1 MKKQLQGLTQ
11 VEVKRR
17 IDAGKTNHFKAKTG
31 SSNWEIFRRN
41 VFNSFNVLNFA
52 IFMALIAVQ
61 AWSNLFFFGIIVLNA
76 FTGMMTEL
84 RARRMID
91 KLNLMNKDQIR
102 VVRDGG

>member
-52 IFMALIAVQ
+52 IFVALIAVQ
-61 AWSNLFFFGIIVLNA
+61 AWSNLFSLGLLCL
-76 FTGMMTEL
+76 MPL
-84 RARRMID
+84 R
-91 KLNLMNKDQIR
+91 
-102 VVRDGG
+102 G